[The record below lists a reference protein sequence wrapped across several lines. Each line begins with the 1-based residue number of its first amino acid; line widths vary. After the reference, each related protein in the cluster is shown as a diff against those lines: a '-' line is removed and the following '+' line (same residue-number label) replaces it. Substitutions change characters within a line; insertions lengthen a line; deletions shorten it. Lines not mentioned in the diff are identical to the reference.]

1 MEEQIENSPGTLYVP
16 EVGKDVKLDVGS
28 GPSQEPLQPEN
39 KGLVMMLLKQVRIGM
54 DLSRVVLPTFILEP
68 RSMLEKLSDYLTHVE
83 LLALVPKIHNPLQ
96 RLISLLRWYLSGF
109 YIRPEGVKK
118 PYNPILGEFF
128 RCMWKHN
135 NEGSKT
141 FFVSEQVSHH
151 PPISA
156 FYASNR
162 KEGFVIN
169 GSILFKSKFLGTSI
183 ASILDGYAT
192 VYITPFDEEY
202 ELTFPSVHAKG
213 FLFGTLMM
221 ELVGH
226 IQVTCKKTGLKAEVE
241 FKGKPF
247 LGGDCNAI
255 NGKIHSGNL
264 VLYTLSG
271 KWDLKIDIKNEQTQ
285 EIESFWEPTPEIR
298 ANKLPKHKPSMNA
311 MDNFESD
318 KLWSKVTDAI
328 KKGDQQTATDEKAL
342 LEHAQ
347 REHAKKL
354 LESKA
359 EYQPRLFKKDHLGK
373 YVYVQFNKSVWSSDE
388 VEEYEM
394 DNGLIQTSKE

>member
-1 MEEQIENSPGTLYVP
+1 MDAMEKQTENSPGTLYVQ

-28 GPSQEPLQPEN
+28 GPSQESLQPEN

-213 FLFGTLMM
+213 FF
-221 ELVGH
+221 VW
-226 IQVTCKKTGLKAEVE
+226 
-241 FKGKPF
+241 
-247 LGGDCNAI
+247 NI
-255 NGKIHSGNL
+255 NDGASWTYPSNL
-264 VLYTLSG
+264 
-271 KWDLKIDIKNEQTQ
+271 Q
-285 EIESFWEPTPEIR
+285 ENRT
-298 ANKLPKHKPSMNA
+298 
-311 MDNFESD
+311 
-318 KLWSKVTDAI
+318 
-328 KKGDQQTATDEKAL
+328 
-342 LEHAQ
+342 
-347 REHAKKL
+347 
-354 LESKA
+354 
-359 EYQPRLFKKDHLGK
+359 
-373 YVYVQFNKSVWSSDE
+373 
-388 VEEYEM
+388 
-394 DNGLIQTSKE
+394 